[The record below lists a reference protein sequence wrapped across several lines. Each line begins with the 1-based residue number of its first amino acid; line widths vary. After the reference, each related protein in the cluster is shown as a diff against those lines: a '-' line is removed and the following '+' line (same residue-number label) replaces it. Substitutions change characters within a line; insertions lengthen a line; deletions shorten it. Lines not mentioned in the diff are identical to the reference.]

1 MADIKSLER
10 ALINADAAGDV
21 EAARELAQAIKQARI
36 TPQAAPITPQ
46 TAPIT
51 STVANLGRQ
60 LGLTA
65 RYGIEGL
72 ADAASIFTEP
82 VRSVMTLAGVNAKPI
97 SKLASQAADWMRLPS
112 PETPDERVV
121 GDAAKLVAS
130 AGGFGLLGKGMQ
142 AAQTSP
148 NLVGKVGE
156 LFSSNMGAQAA
167 SAAGAGLAGGT
178 AREMGVSPG
187 GQMAASVGGAV
198 AGGLVPS
205 VVNAG
210 ASAVRGAALQ
220 FRPQEIDARVT
231 ATLAQAGVD
240 FSTLG
245 TGLQNQIREDARRA
259 LATGSDLD
267 PAALSRLVDFR
278 RQGMTPTV
286 GMLTL
291 DPVQITREQNL
302 ARMGANTADAELQ
315 GLARV
320 YNQNNARMVDRLQTM
335 GAQRGDLFAAGDQ
348 AVGAI
353 NARDAAWQRR
363 VSDLYTQ
370 ARNMPGGDIPLDR
383 KTLVDNIF
391 ANLARENKMAFLP
404 ESIGNMLNDIS
415 LGQVTRGGQTFQ
427 VPFNVNALDNLMT
440 SIAAAQRSTT
450 DGNTRAALSLVRQA
464 IDNTPI
470 TPVKTNFGGA
480 QVVTPQTAATMR
492 TADQAAPEFMQALN
506 NARAEAR
513 ARFDWREGTRPVDAV
528 ISGMEPDNFI
538 KRFVLN
544 GTVADAAAVAGEANR
559 PAVRDAIVRHIYDQ
573 ATGGAAPEV
582 AKVSQSSLN
591 KAINNI
597 GERKLALFFDADEI
611 AQLRSLGRVA
621 SYTQVQPTG
630 SAVNN
635 SNSGALMLGK
645 GYDAIQLLAN
655 RFPMG
660 RALITEPI
668 NTIST
673 SVMTNRARDVPR
685 GLLSQP
691 ADAKSGFV
699 PGLLAPLAITGGLLL
714 Q

>member
-1 MADIKSLER
+1 MADIKALEQ
-10 ALINADAAGDV
+10 ALINADAAGDA
-21 EAARELAQAIKQARI
+21 EAARELAQAIKQTR
-36 TPQAAPITPQ
+36 ITPQ

-130 AGGFGLLGKGMQ
+130 TGGFGLLGKGAQ
-142 AAQTSP
+142 AAQSSP
-148 NLVGKVGE
+148 NIVGKVGE
-156 LFSSNMGAQAA
+156 LFSSNMGAQAT

-198 AGGLVPS
+198 AGGFVPG
-205 VVNAG
+205 VLNAG
-210 ASAVRGAALQ
+210 ANAVRGATLR
-220 FRPQEIDARVT
+220 FRPHEIDALVT

-245 TGLQNQIREDARRA
+245 AGLQNQIREDARRA
-259 LATGSDLD
+259 MTTGSDLD

-302 ARMGANTADAELQ
+302 ARMGANTSDAELQ
-315 GLARV
+315 GLAKI

-370 ARNMPGGDIPLDR
+370 ARNMPGGDIPIDR

-391 ANLARENKMAFLP
+391 ENLARENKMAFLP

-440 SIAAAQRSTT
+440 TIASAQRSAT

-470 TPVKTNFGGA
+470 NPSKTIFGGA
-480 QVVTPQTAATMR
+480 QVVTPQAATTMQ
-492 TADQAAPEFMQALN
+492 TADRSAPEFMQALN
-506 NARAEAR
+506 NARSEAR
-513 ARFDWREGTRPVDAV
+513 ARFDWREGTRPVDAA
-528 ISGMEPDNFI
+528 IRGMEPDNFI

-544 GTVADAAAVAGEANR
+544 GTFADAAAVAGESNK
-559 PAVRDAIVRHIYDQ
+559 PVVRDAIVRHIYDQ
-573 ATGGAAPEV
+573 ATNGAAPEV

-591 KAINNI
+591 KAISNI

-635 SNSGALMLGK
+635 SNSGALMLGG
-645 GYDAIQLLAN
+645 GYDAMQFLAN

-660 RALITEPI
+660 RALIAEPI

-673 SVMTNRARDVPR
+673 SVMTNRARDVSR
-685 GLLSQP
+685 GLLSQST
-691 ADAKSGFV
+691 DARGGFL
-699 PGLLAPLAITGGLLL
+699 PGLLAPLAVSGGLLL